1 MAAGSTIAAFWDLDG
16 TLIEGAITGYLVRHL
31 IENGRMQKRRLASM
45 AAYNLLY
52 KLNLLTPE
60 GIHRA
65 AAELVV
71 GWPIAEAEAVMS
83 EVMERYVHRHVYAEA
98 VERIAWHR
106 AEGHVQAVVTGGPE
120 FSSRLLAQK
129 LGIPHVL
136 ASHTPIRDGKIAPDF
151 SPADLC
157 FGEEKAVRVRAFAEV
172 HGIDLAQSFAYS
184 DSRSD
189 LPLLQVVG
197 HGNAVN
203 PQWLL
208 HRRARAEGLPVL
220 RFRERMA
227 W

>member
-1 MAAGSTIAAFWDLDG
+1 MAARSAIAAFWDLDG

-31 IENGRMQKRRLASM
+31 IARGRMQKRRLASM

-52 KLNLLTPE
+52 KLNLLTPQN
-60 GIHRA
+60 IHRA

-71 GWPIAEAEAVMS
+71 GWPIAEAERVMA
-83 EVMERYVHRHVYAEA
+83 EVMERHVHRHVYAEA
-98 VERIAWHR
+98 VERIAWHQ
-106 AEGHVQAVVTGGPE
+106 AQGHVQAVVTGGPE
-120 FSSRLLAQK
+120 FAARLLSAK

-136 ASHTPIRDGKIAPDF
+136 ASRTPIRDGKIAPDF
-151 SPADLC
+151 APEDLC
-157 FGEEKAVRVRAFAEV
+157 FGEEKAVRVRAFAEEHAV
-172 HGIDLAQSFAYS
+172 DLARSYAYS

-208 HRRARAEGLPVL
+208 ERRARAAGLPVL
-220 RFRERMA
+220 RFRARMA